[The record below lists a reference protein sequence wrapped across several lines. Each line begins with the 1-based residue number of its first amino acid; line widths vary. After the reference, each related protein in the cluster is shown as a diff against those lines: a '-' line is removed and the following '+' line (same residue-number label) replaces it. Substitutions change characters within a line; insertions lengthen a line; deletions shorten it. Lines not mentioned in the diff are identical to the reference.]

1 MGEEIVMD
9 IALQPN
15 QLGGWEVAGVAFG
28 TGRAIYRRT
37 RRVVDWREAR
47 ALFDSGPVAAEVA
60 ALRDMKPADVAAT
73 IHGMSRSRQ
82 AQIAQ
87 AIPEDQLADLLQELP
102 EDEQVRL
109 LEDMDLGRVADVV
122 EEMEP
127 DDAADLLAAM
137 PAEQRA
143 RLLAEVEPED
153 AVSLRRL
160 LGYDASTAG
169 GLMTPEP
176 IIVSP
181 EVAVAEAL
189 ARLRDPDVPPAV
201 AAQVF
206 VCEPPTATPT
216 GHYIGSIGFQRLL
229 REPPSRPVGGCVG
242 DTGWVTPELAEREVA
257 VRLAA
262 YNLVAVAVCD
272 AAGRLL
278 GAVTVDDVLDRVL
291 PVDWRR
297 RR

>member
-1 MGEEIVMD
+1 M
-9 IALQPN
+9 A
-15 QLGGWEVAGVAFG
+15 
-28 TGRAIYRRT
+28 
-37 RRVVDWREAR
+37 DWQDARE
-47 ALFDSGPVAAEVA
+47 LFDSGPVAAEVA
-60 ALRDMKPADVAAT
+60 ALRDMNPTDVAAT
-73 IHGMSRSRQ
+73 IHGLPLSRQ
-82 AQIAQ
+82 AQIAR
-87 AIPEDQLADLLQELP
+87 AIPEEQLADLLEELP

-109 LEDMDLGRVADVV
+109 LEGMDLGRVADVL

-127 DDAADLLAAM
+127 DDAADLLGAM
-137 PAEQRA
+137 PEERRT
-143 RLLAEVEPED
+143 RLLAELEPKD

-160 LGYDASTAG
+160 LDYDASTAG

-181 EVAVAEAL
+181 EVAVAEVL

-206 VCEPPTATPT
+206 ICQPPTATPT
-216 GHYIGSIGFQRLL
+216 GLYIGMVGFQRLL
-229 REPPSRPVGGCVG
+229 REPPSRPVGGCVS
-242 DTGWVTPELAEREVA
+242 DTGWVTAELGEREVA
-257 VRLAA
+257 ERLAA

-272 AAGRLL
+272 SVGRLL

-291 PVDWRR
+291 PVGWRR